1 VTIPATGGTGLPRAL
16 IVLLGG
22 AAAVVVAFGMRELG
36 WLIGPAFLAVVIVV
50 LVHPVHHWLRRRVPA
65 ALALLGLLIAI
76 FGVVVALA
84 SVLAFSVI
92 RLAAILPDYSRSAA
106 TLVEVA
112 AAQLQQWGIDQD
124 YIQGFLRNIDIE
136 RVAGWLTA
144 LSNSVLNF
152 GGYVVFVLT
161 LLLFMG
167 IDSTSAS
174 TRMNVLAATRP
185 DTAKALRDFAHR
197 TRKFLGVTTL
207 FGVIIGVV
215 DTVVLEI
222 LGIPFAPLWGM
233 LAVVCTYIP
242 YVGFAIALIPPA
254 LLALLGADWQMMVVV
269 VIVYVVVNS
278 LFPSLVPPYFVGDAV
293 GLSVPFTLL
302 AVVFWTW
309 VLGPIGSVLGL
320 PMTLLVKAV
329 LVDADPRA
337 AWARSFLDSSSG
349 PREPSD
355 KKAKRT
361 RGRAAE
367 PPTS

>member
-1 VTIPATGGTGLPRAL
+1 MSIPAQPGPGLPRAMT
-16 IVLLGG
+16 ILLGTAG
-22 AAAVVVAFGMRELG
+22 AVIVAFGMRELG
-36 WLIGPAFLAVVIVV
+36 WLIGPAFLALVIVV
-50 LVHPVHHWLRRRVPA
+50 LVHPVHDWLRHRVPA
-65 ALALLGLLIAI
+65 WIALLGLLIAI
-76 FGVVVALA
+76 FGIVVGLA

-92 RLAAILPDYSRSAA
+92 RLAAILPDYANTA
-106 TLVEVA
+106 TGLIELA
-112 AAQLQQWGIDQD
+112 AAQLQRLGIDQE
-124 YIQGFLRNIDIE
+124 YVQGFFNNIDIE
-136 RVAGWLTA
+136 RVAGWLTT

-152 GGYVVFVLT
+152 AGYVVFLLT

-167 IDSTSAS
+167 IDSTSAGS
-174 TRMNVLAATRP
+174 RMTVLAATRP
-185 DTAKALRDFAHR
+185 DAAKALRDFAKR

-215 DTVVLEI
+215 DTVVLMA

-242 YVGFAIALIPPA
+242 YVGFAIALLPPA
-254 LLALLGADWQMMVVV
+254 LLALLGVDWQLMLVVV
-269 VIVYVVVNS
+269 VLYIVVNS

-320 PMTLLVKAV
+320 PMTLLVKAI

-337 AWARSFLDSSSG
+337 AWARSFLDSSSE
-349 PREPSD
+349 PREPRQ
-355 KKAKRT
+355 ARRP
-361 RGRAAE
+361 RGLRAPKQKSA
-367 PPTS
+367 